1 MLTQSTKCFNLI
13 IKSLLVVGIMFIS
26 GICAFA
32 AGGVELYTP
41 YTKISVPPGE
51 SIDYNIDVINNSSGI
66 KNVGIS
72 IVGLPEDWN
81 RNIKSGGWNIEQV
94 SVLPGEKK
102 ALKFH
107 VDVPLKIDKGSYRFN
122 VVAKGYYSLPLTVN
136 VSKQG
141 TFKTEFTT
149 KQPNMEGDSKST
161 FTFKADLKNSTGDKQ
176 LYALTSTAPRGW
188 NVSFKV
194 NNKKVTSVD
203 VAPNSTESTT
213 IEIHAPAIISAGK
226 YDIPIRARTSST
238 SAELN
243 LEVVITGTYEM
254 TLTTPTGLLSTDITA
269 GGSRQVELEVR
280 NTGSSGL
287 TDIKLSFKAP
297 AKWEVTFDPKSVDAL
312 APGKSTQVFANI
324 KADKNAIAGDYVA
337 NLEAKTPEVTSK
349 AAFRV
354 SVKTSLM
361 WGWAGILIILV
372 ALGSVYN
379 LFRKYGRR

>member
-1 MLTQSTKCFNLI
+1 MLTHKTKCFNLI
-13 IKSLLVVGIMFIS
+13 VKSLLLLGIMTIY
-26 GICAFA
+26 GIDASA
-32 AGGVELYTP
+32 TGGVELYTP

-51 SIDYNIDVINNSSGI
+51 SIDYSIDVINNGNGI

-72 IVGLPEDWN
+72 IAGLPKDWN
-81 RNIKSGGWNIEQV
+81 RNMKSGGWNIEQV

-102 ALKFH
+102 TFKLH
-107 VDVPLKIDKGSYRFN
+107 VDVPLKIDKGSYHFN

-149 KQPNMEGDSKST
+149 EQPNMEGDSKST

-176 LYALTSTAPRGW
+176 LYALTSAAPRGW

-203 VAPNSTESTT
+203 VAPNATESTT
-213 IEIHAPAIISAGK
+213 IEIHAPAIIAAGK
-226 YDIPIRARTSST
+226 YNIPIRARTSST

-254 TLTTPTGLLSTDITA
+254 ELTTPTGLLSTDITA
-269 GGSRQVELEVR
+269 GSNRRVELEVR
-280 NTGSSGL
+280 NTGSSE
-287 TDIKLSFKAP
+287 LSGINLSYKAP
-297 AKWEVTFDPKSVDAL
+297 VKWEVTFNPKTVDVL
-312 APGKSTQVFANI
+312 APGKSTKVFANI
-324 KADKNAIAGDYVA
+324 KADKNAIAGDYVT

-354 SVKTSLM
+354 SVKTSM
-361 WGWAGILIILV
+361 IWGWAGILIILI

-379 LFRKYGRR
+379 LFRKFGRR